1 MDIENIK
8 KDFPP
13 FEGKQ
18 HKSCIDLTNQKFGR
32 LTVLYRYKEN
42 TPQNQA
48 LWVCQ
53 CDCGTVKPI
62 RGSSLRNGKA
72 TSCGCLTYENASKSN
87 INDLTNKRF
96 GKLTVIEDTKKRIRH
111 RVVWLCQCDCGRQVE
126 RLSDTLIQ
134 NDSLSCGYCNQSK
147 GNIEI
152 EKILIENN
160 IKYEREKTFPNF
172 VGKNNVP
179 YRYDF
184 YLPQYNRLV
193 EYDGIQHFKKR
204 DIFKDSLEKI
214 QERDLLKNK
223 FALEHNIELVRIPY
237 WKQNSITIEN
247 ILNNKYLVEE

>member
-42 TPQNQA
+42 TPQNQV
-48 LWVCQ
+48 LWV
-53 CDCGTVKPI
+53 
-62 RGSSLRNGKA
+62 
-72 TSCGCLTYENASKSN
+72 
-87 INDLTNKRF
+87 
-96 GKLTVIEDTKKRIRH
+96 
-111 RVVWLCQCDCGRQVE
+111 CQCDCGRQVE